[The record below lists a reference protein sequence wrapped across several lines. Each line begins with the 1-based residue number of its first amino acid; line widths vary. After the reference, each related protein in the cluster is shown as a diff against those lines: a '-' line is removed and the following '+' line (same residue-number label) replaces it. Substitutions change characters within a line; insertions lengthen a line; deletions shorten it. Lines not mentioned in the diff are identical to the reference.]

1 MNLLLIVNKI
11 RVATKTQSPK
21 GTSRG
26 LGNYVVHKLSESLSH
41 GDFVA
46 ELDFWSRL

>member
-21 GTSRG
+21 GTQIVD
-26 LGNYVVHKLSESLSH
+26 YVVHKLSESLSH